1 MTKRPAR
8 PLAPGRKSDTM
19 EYRFS
24 DKVLALKP
32 NAIREILKSA
42 SDPGVIS
49 LSAGNPAPD
58 AFPVK
63 EIREISERILRENP
77 ITALQYGVS
86 EGYTPLRD
94 TLKAYLSEKHG
105 IGSDDDE
112 LIIVSGAQQV
122 MDIAAKTFLNE
133 HDVLVC
139 EAPSFV
145 GALNTFRSYNTELVG
160 VPVEPDGMS
169 MTALERVLDENPN
182 SKLIYTIP
190 NFQNPS
196 GVTMSLAKRKKLYEL
211 ALAHGCLIIEDNP
224 YGDLRYY
231 GEDVPSIKSFDT
243 EGIVIYSGSFSK
255 VISPGIRVGF
265 MTANKKAMAKM
276 IICKQGQD
284 VHTAMWSQML
294 CRELMTKYDFEAHL
308 QYLRGLYRVKA
319 DLCMRLLDEYV
330 VPHGITYHRIDGGL
344 FIWCDLPQDA
354 DMLGFCKALTERRVC
369 VVPGNAFLTD
379 SATEC
384 HSFRINFSTPTDEQ
398 LTKGIIEI
406 GRLAEELFG

>member
-1 MTKRPAR
+1 M
-8 PLAPGRKSDTM
+8 D
-19 EYRFS
+19 YRFS

-58 AFPVK
+58 AFPVDA
-63 EIREISERILRENP
+63 IREISERILRENP

-86 EGYTPLRD
+86 EGWQPLRD
-94 TLKAYLSEKHG
+94 TLKSYLKEKHN
-105 IGSDDDE
+105 IGSEDDE

-133 HDVLVC
+133 HDVLIC

-145 GALNTFRSYNTELVG
+145 GALNTFRSYNAELVG
-160 VPVEPDGMS
+160 VTVEPDGMS
-169 MTALERVLDENPN
+169 MVELEKVLDENPN
-182 SKLIYTIP
+182 AKLIYTIP

-196 GVTMSLAKRKKLYEL
+196 GVTMSLEKRRKLYEL
-211 ALAHGCLIIEDNP
+211 ALSHNCLIIEDNP

-255 VISPGIRVGF
+255 VVSPGIRAAY
-265 MTANKKAMAKM
+265 MMANKKAMAKM

-294 CRELMTKYDFEAHL
+294 CNALMTEYDFEAHL
-308 QYLRGLYRVKA
+308 DRLRALYTVKA
-319 DLCMRLLDEYV
+319 DLCMKLLDEHV
-330 VPHGITYHRIDGGL
+330 VPHGITYNKIQGGL
-344 FIWCDLPQDA
+344 FIWCDLPENV
-354 DMLGFCKALTERRVC
+354 DMLDFCKKLTDRKVC

-379 SATEC
+379 SAMEC

-406 GRLAEELFG
+406 GRLAEEIIG

>member
-1 MTKRPAR
+1 MKRVIY
-8 PLAPGRKSDTM
+8 LD
-19 EYRFS
+19 YNFS

-58 AFPVK
+58 AFPV
-63 EIREISERILRENP
+63 EAIREISERILRENP
-77 ITALQYGVS
+77 IGALQYGVS
-86 EGYTPLRD
+86 EGYAPLRD
-94 TLKAYLSEKHG
+94 TLKKYLKDKHG
-105 IGSDDDE
+105 IGTDDDE

-133 HDVLVC
+133 HDVLIC

-160 VPVEPDGMS
+160 VTVEPDGMN
-169 MTALERVLDENPN
+169 MTELEKALNEHPN
-182 SKLIYTIP
+182 AKLIYTIP
-190 NFQNPS
+190 NFQNPA
-196 GVTMSLAKRKKLYEL
+196 GVTMSLEKRKKLYEL
-211 ALAHGCLIIEDNP
+211 ALEHNCLIIEDNP

-231 GEDVPSIKSFDT
+231 GDDVPSIKSFDT

-255 VISPGIRVGF
+255 VISPGIRVGY

-294 CRELMTKYDFEAHL
+294 CYELMTKYDFEAHL
-308 QYLRGLYRVKA
+308 RYLRELYTKKA
-319 DLCMRLLDEYV
+319 ALCMELLDKYV
-330 VPHGITYHRIDGGL
+330 VPNGISYNKIEGGL
-344 FIWCDLPQDA
+344 FIWCDLPEDV
-354 DMLGFCKALTERRVC
+354 DMLGFCKQLTDRKVC

-379 SATEC
+379 SAMEC

-406 GRLAEELFG
+406 GRLAAEIIR

>member
-1 MTKRPAR
+1 
-8 PLAPGRKSDTM
+8 M

-42 SDPGVIS
+42 SDPSVIS

-58 AFPVK
+58 AFPV
-63 EIREISERILRENP
+63 EAIREISERILRETP

-86 EGYTPLRD
+86 EGYTPLRE
-94 TLKAYLSEKHG
+94 TLKAYLKEKHG
-105 IGSDDDE
+105 IGTEDDE

-145 GALNTFRSYNTELVG
+145 GALNTFRSYNAELVG
-160 VPVEPDGMS
+160 VTVQPDGMD
-169 MTALERVLDENPN
+169 TDELARVLDENPN
-182 SKLIYTIP
+182 AKLIYTIT

-196 GVTMSLAKRKKLYEL
+196 GVTLSLEKRKKIYEL
-211 ALAHGCLIIEDNP
+211 ALAHNCLIIEDNP

-255 VISPGIRVGF
+255 VVSPGIRVGY
-265 MTANKKAMAKM
+265 MMANKKAMAKM

-294 CRELMTKYDFEAHL
+294 CHELMTRYDFEKHL
-308 QYLRGLYRVKA
+308 QYLRDLYRVKA
-319 DLCMRLLDEYV
+319 DLCMSLLDEHV
-330 VPHGITYHRIDGGL
+330 VPHGISYNRIDGGL
-344 FIWCDLPQDA
+344 FIWCDLPEGV
-354 DMLGFCKALTERRVC
+354 DMLDFCKKLTERKVC

-379 SATEC
+379 SSMEC

-398 LTKGIIEI
+398 LTKGVIEI
-406 GRLAEELFG
+406 GKLAAEIIG

>member
-1 MTKRPAR
+1 M
-8 PLAPGRKSDTM
+8 D
-19 EYRFS
+19 YRFS

-42 SDPGVIS
+42 SDPDVIS

-58 AFPVK
+58 AFPID
-63 EIREISERILRENP
+63 EIREISERILRETP
-77 ITALQYGVS
+77 VTALQYGVS

-94 TLKAYLSEKHG
+94 TLKAYLKEKHG
-105 IGSDDDE
+105 IGTEDDE

-133 HDVLVC
+133 HDVLIC

-160 VPVEPDGMS
+160 VTVQPDGMD
-169 MTALERVLDENPN
+169 MDELEEKLNAHPN
-182 SKLIYTIP
+182 AKLIYTIP

-196 GVTMSLAKRKKLYEL
+196 GVTMSLEKRKRLYEL
-211 ALAHGCLIIEDNP
+211 ALAHNCLIIEDNP

-231 GEDVPSIKSFDT
+231 GEDVPAIKSFDT

-265 MTANKKAMAKM
+265 MMANKTAMSKM

-294 CRELMTKYDFEAHL
+294 AYELMTKYDYEAHL
-308 QYLRGLYRVKA
+308 KRLRALYTEKA
-319 DLCMRLLDEYV
+319 ALCMNLLDEHV
-330 VPHGITYHRIDGGL
+330 VPHGITYNRIDGGL
-344 FIWCDLPQDA
+344 FIWCDLPDDA
-354 DMLGFCKALTERRVC
+354 DMLAFCKALTERKVC

-379 SATEC
+379 SAMEC

-398 LTKGIIEI
+398 LTQGIIEI
-406 GRLAEELFG
+406 GKLAEEIIG

>member
-1 MTKRPAR
+1 M
-8 PLAPGRKSDTM
+8 D
-19 EYRFS
+19 YRFS

-58 AFPVK
+58 AFPI
-63 EIREISERILRENP
+63 EAIREISERILRENP
-77 ITALQYGVS
+77 IGVLQYGVS

-94 TLKAYLSEKHG
+94 TLKEYLKKKHG
-105 IGSDDDE
+105 IGGDDEE

-133 HDVLVC
+133 GDVLIC

-160 VPVEPDGMS
+160 VTVEPDGMN
-169 MTALERVLDENPN
+169 MEELEKVLDENPRA
-182 SKLIYTIP
+182 KMIYTIP

-196 GVTMSLAKRKKLYEL
+196 GVTMSLEKRKKLYEL
-211 ALAHGCLIIEDNP
+211 AKAHGVMIIEDNP

-231 GEDVPSIKSFDT
+231 GEDVPAIKTFDT

-255 VISPGIRVGF
+255 VVSPGIRAGF
-265 MTANKKAMAKM
+265 MMAPKAAMAKM

-284 VHTAMWSQML
+284 VHTTMWSQMI
-294 CRELMTKYDFEAHL
+294 CNEFMTKYDYEGHL
-308 QYLRGLYRVKA
+308 EYLRKLYTVKA
-319 DLCMRLLDEYV
+319 DLCMELLDKYV
-330 VPHGITYHRIDGGL
+330 VPHGIKYNKIQGGL
-344 FIWCDLPQDA
+344 FIWCDLPDGA
-354 DMLGFCKALTERRVC
+354 DMLDFCKKLTERKVC

-379 SATEC
+379 SSLPC
-384 HSFRINFSTPTDEQ
+384 NSFRINFSTPTDEQ
-398 LTKGIIEI
+398 LTQGIKEI
-406 GRLAEELFG
+406 GKLAKEIIK

>member
-1 MTKRPAR
+1 
-8 PLAPGRKSDTM
+8 M

-42 SDPGVIS
+42 SDPSVIS

-58 AFPVK
+58 AFPV
-63 EIREISERILRENP
+63 EAIREISERILRETP

-94 TLKAYLSEKHG
+94 TLKAYLKEKHG
-105 IGSDDDE
+105 IGTEDDE

-145 GALNTFRSYNTELVG
+145 GALNTFRSYNAELVG
-160 VPVEPDGMS
+160 VTVQPDGMD
-169 MTALERVLDENPN
+169 TDELARVLDENPN
-182 SKLIYTIP
+182 AKLIYTIT

-196 GVTMSLAKRKKLYEL
+196 GVTLSLEKRKKIYEL
-211 ALAHGCLIIEDNP
+211 ALAHNCLIIEDNP

-255 VISPGIRVGF
+255 VVSPGIRVGY
-265 MTANKKAMAKM
+265 MMANKKAMAKM

-284 VHTAMWSQML
+284 GHTAMWSQML
-294 CRELMTKYDFEAHL
+294 CHELMTKYNFEAHL
-308 QYLRGLYRVKA
+308 QYLRDLYRVKA
-319 DLCMRLLDEYV
+319 DLCMSLLDEHV
-330 VPHGITYHRIDGGL
+330 VPHGISYNRIDGGL
-344 FIWCDLPQDA
+344 FIWCDLPEEV
-354 DMLGFCKALTERRVC
+354 DMLDFCKKLTERKVC

-379 SATEC
+379 SSMEC

-398 LTKGIIEI
+398 LTKGVIEI
-406 GRLAEELFG
+406 GKLAAEIIG

>member
-1 MTKRPAR
+1 MKERVIR
-8 PLAPGRKSDTM
+8 LN
-19 EYRFS
+19 YRFS

-58 AFPVK
+58 AFPIA
-63 EIREISERILRENP
+63 EIREISERILREMP
-77 ITALQYGVS
+77 VTALQYGVS
-86 EGYTPLRD
+86 EGYAPLRE
-94 TLKAYLSEKHG
+94 TLKAYLRQKHD
-105 IGSDDDE
+105 IGTDDDE

-133 HDVLVC
+133 HDVLLC

-145 GALNTFRSYNTELVG
+145 GALNTFRSYNAELVG
-160 VPVEPDGMS
+160 VTVEPDGMN
-169 MTALERVLDENPN
+169 MDELEEKLNAYPN
-182 SKLIYTIP
+182 AKLIYTIP

-196 GVTMSLAKRKKLYEL
+196 GVTISLEKRKRLYEL
-211 ALAHGCLIIEDNP
+211 ALRHDCLIIEDNP

-231 GEDVPSIKSFDT
+231 GEDVPAIKSFDT

-265 MTANKKAMAKM
+265 MTANKAAMAKM

-284 VHTAMWSQML
+284 VHTTMWSQIL
-294 CRELMTKYDFEAHL
+294 ANELMTKYDYEAHL
-308 QYLRGLYRVKA
+308 ARLRALYTEKA
-319 DLCMRLLDEYV
+319 ALCMSLLDEHV
-330 VPHGITYHRIDGGL
+330 VPHGITYHKIDGGL
-344 FIWCDLPQDA
+344 FIWCDLPEGV
-354 DMLGFCKALTERRVC
+354 DMLAFCKALTERKVC

-379 SATEC
+379 SALEC
-384 HSFRINFSTPTDEQ
+384 RSFRINFSTPTDEQ
-398 LTKGIIEI
+398 LTQGIIEI
-406 GRLAEELFG
+406 GKLAEELIR

>member
-1 MTKRPAR
+1 MIR
-8 PLAPGRKSDTM
+8 L

-58 AFPVK
+58 AFPV
-63 EIREISERILRENP
+63 EAIREISERILREMP

-86 EGYTPLRD
+86 EGYAPLRD
-94 TLKAYLSEKHG
+94 SLKQYLREKHG
-105 IGSDDDE
+105 IGTDDDE

-145 GALNTFRSYNTELVG
+145 GALNTFRSYNAELVG
-160 VPVEPDGMS
+160 VTVEADGMS
-169 MTALERVLDENPN
+169 MTELERVLDANPN
-182 SKLIYTIP
+182 AKLIYTIP
-190 NFQNPS
+190 NFQNPA
-196 GVTMSLAKRKKLYEL
+196 GVTMSLEKRLQLYAL

-231 GEDVPSIKSFDT
+231 GEDLPSIKSFDT

-255 VISPGIRVGF
+255 VISPGIRVGY
-265 MTANKKAMAKM
+265 MMANKKAMAKM

-284 VHTAMWSQML
+284 VHTAMWSQLL
-294 CRELMTKYDFEAHL
+294 CYELMTKYDFDAHL
-308 QYLRGLYRVKA
+308 NYLRGLYRVKA
-319 DLCMRLLDEYV
+319 DLCMRLLDEHV

-344 FIWCDLPQDA
+344 FIWCDLPKDA
-354 DMLGFCKALTERRVC
+354 DMLAFCKQLTERKVC

-379 SATEC
+379 SAMEC

-398 LTKGIIEI
+398 LKSGIIEI
-406 GRLAEELFG
+406 GKLAEEVFG

>member
-1 MTKRPAR
+1 MDYK
-8 PLAPGRKSDTM
+8 
-19 EYRFS
+19 FS

-58 AFPVK
+58 AFPI
-63 EIREISERILRENP
+63 EAISEISARILRDNP
-77 ITALQYGVS
+77 IGVLQYGVS
-86 EGYTPLRD
+86 EGYQPLRD
-94 TLKAYLSEKHG
+94 TLKQYLKTKHN
-105 IGSDDDE
+105 IGGENDE

-133 HDVLVC
+133 GDVLIC

-145 GALNTFRSYNTELVG
+145 GALNTFRSYNAELVG
-160 VPVEPDGMS
+160 VPVDPDGMN
-169 MTALERVLDENPN
+169 MEALEKALDENPRA
-182 SKLIYTIP
+182 KLIYTIT

-196 GVTMSLAKRKKLYEL
+196 GVTMSLEKKKRMYEL
-211 ALAHGCLIIEDNP
+211 AKAHGCLIIEDNP

-231 GEDVPSIKSFDT
+231 GEDVPAIKSFDT
-243 EGIVIYSGSFSK
+243 DGIVIYSGSFSK
-255 VISPGIRVGF
+255 VLAPGIRVGY
-265 MTANKKAMAKM
+265 MMADKAAMAKM

-294 CRELMTKYDFEAHL
+294 CYEFMTKYDFEAHL
-308 QYLRGLYRVKA
+308 GYLRDLYRAKA
-319 DLCMRLLDEYV
+319 DLCMSLLDEYV
-330 VPHGITYHRIDGGL
+330 VPHGISYNKIQGGL
-344 FIWCDLPQDA
+344 FIWCDLPKDV
-354 DMLGFCKALTERRVC
+354 DMLDFCKRLTERKVC

-379 SATEC
+379 SSMEC

-398 LTKGIIEI
+398 LTQGIKEI
-406 GRLAEELFG
+406 GKLAQELIG

>member
-1 MTKRPAR
+1 M
-8 PLAPGRKSDTM
+8 D
-19 EYRFS
+19 YRFS

-58 AFPVK
+58 AFPI
-63 EIREISERILRENP
+63 EAISEISARLLRDNP
-77 ITALQYGVS
+77 IGVLQYGVS
-86 EGYTPLRD
+86 EGYQPLRD
-94 TLKAYLSEKHG
+94 TLKQYLKTKHN
-105 IGSDDDE
+105 IGGENDE

-133 HDVLVC
+133 GDVLIC

-160 VPVEPDGMS
+160 VPVDPDGMN
-169 MTALERVLDENPN
+169 MEALEKALDENPRA
-182 SKLIYTIP
+182 KLIYTIT

-196 GVTMSLAKRKKLYEL
+196 GVTMSLEKKKRMYEL
-211 ALAHGCLIIEDNP
+211 AKAHGCLIIEDNP

-231 GEDVPSIKSFDT
+231 GEDVPAIKSFDT
-243 EGIVIYSGSFSK
+243 DGIVIYSGSFSK
-255 VISPGIRVGF
+255 VLAPGIRVGY
-265 MTANKKAMAKM
+265 MMADKAAMAKM

-294 CRELMTKYDFEAHL
+294 CYEFMTKYDFEAHL
-308 QYLRGLYRVKA
+308 GYLRDLYRAKA
-319 DLCMRLLDEYV
+319 DLCMSLLDRYV
-330 VPHGITYHRIDGGL
+330 VPHGISYNKIQGGL
-344 FIWCDLPQDA
+344 FIWCDLPEDV
-354 DMLGFCKALTERRVC
+354 DMLDFCKRLTERKVC

-398 LTKGIIEI
+398 LTQGIKEI
-406 GRLAEELFG
+406 GKLAKEIIK

>member
-1 MTKRPAR
+1 M
-8 PLAPGRKSDTM
+8 D
-19 EYRFS
+19 YRFS

-58 AFPVK
+58 AFPI
-63 EIREISERILRENP
+63 EAIREISERILRENP
-77 ITALQYGVS
+77 IGVLQYGVS
-86 EGYTPLRD
+86 EGYNPLRD
-94 TLKAYLSEKHG
+94 TLKEYLKKKHG
-105 IGSDDDE
+105 IGGDDEE

-133 HDVLVC
+133 GDVLIC

-145 GALNTFRSYNTELVG
+145 GALNTFRSYNAELVG
-160 VPVEPDGMS
+160 VTVEPDGMN
-169 MTALERVLDENPN
+169 MEELEKVLDENPRA
-182 SKLIYTIP
+182 KMIYTIP

-196 GVTMSLAKRKKLYEL
+196 GVTMSLEKRKKLYEL
-211 ALAHGCLIIEDNP
+211 AKAHGVMIIEDNP

-231 GEDVPSIKSFDT
+231 GEDVPAIKTFDT

-255 VISPGIRVGF
+255 VVSPGIRAGF
-265 MTANKKAMAKM
+265 MMAPKAAMAKM

-284 VHTAMWSQML
+284 VHTTMWSQMI
-294 CRELMTKYDFEAHL
+294 CNEFMTKYDYEGHL
-308 QYLRGLYRVKA
+308 DYLRKLYTVKA
-319 DLCMRLLDEYV
+319 DLCMELLDKYV
-330 VPHGITYHRIDGGL
+330 VPHGIKYNKIQGGL
-344 FIWCDLPQDA
+344 FIWCDLPEGA
-354 DMLGFCKALTERRVC
+354 DMLDFCKKLTERKVC

-379 SATEC
+379 SSLPC
-384 HSFRINFSTPTDEQ
+384 NSFRINFSTPTDEQ

-406 GRLAEELFG
+406 GKLAKEIIK